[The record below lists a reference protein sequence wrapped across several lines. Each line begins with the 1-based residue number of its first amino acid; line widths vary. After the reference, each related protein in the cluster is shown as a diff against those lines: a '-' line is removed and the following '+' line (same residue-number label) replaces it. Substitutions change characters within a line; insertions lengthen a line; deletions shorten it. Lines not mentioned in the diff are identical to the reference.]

1 MRFEK
6 DGYTVEVKN
15 KNYTISNKYGVH
27 ERGTVLIDSSEE
39 EVCKCVLI
47 SFLSRHMVNR
57 SSDMN
62 SLKRV
67 AVNEEGTIIQLR
79 AFNRSGSWFVQ
90 EFDAELLYIKS
101 KYAGEVGEVD
111 LPKKIREMYNIQNG
125 LHAYVLKNQELGDCT
140 NHGISEEVSELCI
153 ISDKGPFP
161 ATDIRRCVTVEKVQT
176 RYGDYVKCK
185 PIYQPNYMYA
195 AGGNFLYTND
205 CIFKEITGIE
215 YPVPIHDHRVELF

>member
-6 DGYTVEVKN
+6 NGYTVELCDK
-15 KNYTISNKYGVH
+15 KYEISNKYGVH
-27 ERGTVLIDSSEE
+27 EKGIVVIDSTDE
-39 EVCKCVLI
+39 EVCECALI
-47 SFLSRHMVNR
+47 NFLSRHMVNR

-67 AVNEEGTIIQLR
+67 AVNEEGNIIQLR
-79 AFNRSGSWFVQ
+79 AVNRSGSWFVQ
-90 EFDAELLYIKS
+90 EFDDELLYIKS

-140 NHGISEEVSELCI
+140 NHGISEEASELCI

-185 PIYQPNYMYA
+185 PTYKPNYMYV
-195 AGGNFLYTND
+195 AGGNFLYTSD
-205 CIFKEITGIE
+205 CRFKEITGIE